1 MFICMKGG
9 GSFLCLCE
17 MAEQMVV
24 KNTGLCGGLSC
35 VRVCCQNY
43 CVILHEYAEHVVITE
58 AECVL
63 VCLGGH
69 SAAGTVHP

>member
-1 MFICMKGG
+1 MCA
-9 GSFLCLCE
+9 C
-17 MAEQMVV
+17 V
-24 KNTGLCGGLSC
+24 LSE
-35 VRVCCQNY
+35 Y
-43 CVILHEYAEHVVITE
+43 LHKYAEHVVITE